1 MVKKELL
8 QEYAR
13 VTVNIGARVKKGEIV
28 FVNAQLDQP
37 EFVRMVV
44 EECYKAGAKEV
55 IVKWHDEQIG
65 RLHYKYQSIS
75 TLGHIDMMAL
85 ARYKYMVKYLPTY
98 IHIISEDPDAMKG
111 INQMKIAK
119 AQQRAYPKIKKYI
132 DASESKY
139 KWTIVAVPGKPWA
152 KKVFPKDSEE
162 EAMNKLWNAI
172 LLTARVEENKG
183 VQNWEEHNNTLVSK
197 RQKLMDMHLKAL
209 HYKASNGTDFHVELD
224 PNRRWGAGIETAP
237 NKGEYN
243 PNIPTEEV
251 FTSPIAGKAEGT
263 LVATKPLSYQGELI
277 EDFSI
282 SFKDGK
288 VSEVKAKKNQKLL
301 EQMVSMDEGS
311 SMLGEVALVPFES
324 PINEAGIL
332 FYNTLFDENAVC
344 HVALGM
350 GFRELVPNSEDMTP
364 EQIKEA
370 GINDSMIHVDFMIG
384 SRDLDIVGED
394 EKGNKIQIFKNG
406 TWAF

>member
-13 VTVNIGARVKKGEIV
+13 VVARIGARVQKGEIV
-28 FVNAQLDQP
+28 IIRPQLDQP
-37 EFVRMVV
+37 EFVTMVV
-44 EECYKAGAKEV
+44 EECYKAGAKQV
-55 IVKWHDEQIG
+55 IVRWSHDPIG
-65 RLHYKYQSIS
+65 RLHYKYQTVSN
-75 TLGHIDMMAL
+75 LGKVDMITIAQ
-85 ARYKYMVKYLPTY
+85 YKYMLKYLPTV

-111 INQMKIAK
+111 ISQVKIAK
-119 AQQRAYPKIKKYI
+119 AQQKIYPKIKKYI
-132 DASESKY
+132 DAAEGKY
-139 KWTIVAVPGKPWA
+139 KWTIAAVPGKAWA
-152 KKVFPKDSEE
+152 KKVFTKLSEE
-162 EAMNKLWNAI
+162 EAMDKLWEAI
-172 LLTARVEENKG
+172 LLTSRIQENKG
-183 VQNWEEHNNTLVSK
+183 IQNWEEHNNILVNK
-197 RQKLMDMHLKAL
+197 REKLINMRLKAL

-224 PNRRWGAGIETAP
+224 PNRKWGAGIESAP

-251 FTSPIAGKAEGT
+251 FTSPMMGKCEGK
-263 LVATKPLSYQGELI
+263 LVASLPLSYNGELI

-282 SFKDGK
+282 SFKNGK
-288 VSEVKAKKNQKLL
+288 VSEVHARKNQKLL
-301 EQMVSMDEGS
+301 EQMVSMDEGA

-324 PINEAGIL
+324 PINESGIL

-350 GFRELVPNSEDMTP
+350 GFRELVPNSENMTT
-364 EQIKEA
+364 EELKAI
-370 GINDSMIHVDFMIG
+370 GLNDSMIHVDFMIG
-384 SRDLDIVGED
+384 TRDLDIVGED